1 MEKEISPAKLRQ
13 ALKQTPG
20 EVFLIDLMTKE
31 EFAESHVPGA
41 VNIPVAELE
50 DHLSQIPKDK
60 QVVVVCRKGLTKSDM
75 ALEKLNNSGFSNT
88 KKLEGGTLGW
98 FENSNQ

>member
-31 EFAESHVPGA
+31 EFAGSHVPGA
-41 VNIPVAELE
+41 VNIPVEELE
-50 DHLSQIPKDK
+50 NHLSEIPKDK
-60 QVVVVCRKGLTKSDM
+60 EVVVVCRKGLTKSDM
-75 ALEKLNNSGFSNT
+75 ALEKLNNSGFSNA